1 MASGMVPL
9 KALLDNTLP
18 IKIIK
23 IKARKVGIMG
33 KNSQQF
39 LEIDKISNTSR
50 NAATQWIIGQL
61 SVFSWVPVGYY
72 IVWI

>member
-50 NAATQWIIGQL
+50 NAATQ
-61 SVFSWVPVGYY
+61 
-72 IVWI
+72 